1 MFRNSYCKLKK
12 LIKGRLIPP
21 SKTEMGGCRLSF
33 DQDERLYFVSD
44 ELFHQRVYLS
54 DERRFKLYSG
64 GIRHRLDWLLSDY
77 SIKDGLIRPND
88 LVIDTG
94 ANIGE
99 LGIFCSMHNSEYIGI
114 EPDPIAYK
122 ALKLNNGNSLLLNYA
137 LSSQEGEQTFYL
149 ATGTADSSLYKPDQ
163 YTETIT
169 VKVKTLDQC
178 IQEHASN
185 RHIRLLKVEAEGFE
199 PEILL
204 GSVSLLP
211 RVEYIAIDAG
221 PERGGVSTAPQCL
234 NMLIKSGFDII
245 DTYLRRGTF
254 LLRNSKANGQ

>member
-1 MFRNSYCKLKK
+1 M
-12 LIKGRLIPP
+12 PE
-21 SKTEMGGCRLSF
+21 SKSKAESCRLSF

-44 ELFHQRVYLS
+44 DHFHQKIYLS
-54 DERRFKLYSG
+54 DEGRFELYSG
-64 GIRHRLDWLLSDY
+64 GIRHRLNWLLSDY

-88 LVIDTG
+88 LVVDVG

-99 LGIFCSMHNSEYIGI
+99 LGIFCSMHNCEYIGI
-114 EPDPIAYK
+114 EPDPTAYK

-149 ATGTADSSLYKPDQ
+149 ATGTADSSLYRPEQ
-163 YTETIT
+163 YTETIK
-169 VKVKTLDQC
+169 VEVKTLDQC
-178 IQEHASN
+178 IRENASN
-185 RHIRLLKVEAEGFE
+185 RHIRLLKVEGEGFE

-221 PERGGVSTAPQCL
+221 PERGGASTAPQCL
-234 NMLIKSGFDII
+234 NMLVKSGFDII

-254 LLRNSKANGQ
+254 LLRNTKVNGK